1 MLVKLKE
8 QRMIKELIILIG
20 MFLNLFKIEIE
31 MNIVYLVEWMK
42 DKYDNIKNDVIKL
55 FTNDKHNRDN

>member
-1 MLVKLKE
+1 
-8 QRMIKELIILIG
+8 MIKELIILIG

-31 MNIVYLVEWMK
+31 MNTVYLVEWMK

-55 FTNDKHNRDN
+55 FTNDKHSRDN

>member
-1 MLVKLKE
+1 
-8 QRMIKELIILIG
+8 MIKELIILIG

-42 DKYDNIKNDVIKL
+42 DKYDNIKNNVIKL
-55 FTNDKHNRDN
+55 FINDKHGRDNWLL

>member
-1 MLVKLKE
+1 
-8 QRMIKELIILIG
+8 MIKELFILIG
-20 MFLNLFKIEIE
+20 MFFNLLKIEIE

-55 FTNDKHNRDN
+55 FTNDKHSRDN

>member
-1 MLVKLKE
+1 
-8 QRMIKELIILIG
+8 MIKELFILIG
-20 MFLNLFKIEIE
+20 MFLNLLKIEIE

-55 FTNDKHNRDN
+55 FTNDKHGRDN